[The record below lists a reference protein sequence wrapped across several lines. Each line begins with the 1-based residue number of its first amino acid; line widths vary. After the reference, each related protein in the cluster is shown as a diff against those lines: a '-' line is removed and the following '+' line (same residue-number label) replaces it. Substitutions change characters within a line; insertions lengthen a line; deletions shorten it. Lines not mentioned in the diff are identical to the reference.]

1 MYKEKYLKYKSKY
14 IALKHQLGGNDDD
27 AFQYFYGPAAATII
41 DKVSQYKLI
50 IDFAFESI
58 YIQIGYI
65 RNYTIWTKVPTNVLQ
80 LWLPTTNEEKTIFK
94 RLVSKAIQL
103 IEKDYYKTD
112 KKQECLNKLIELSDL
127 YM

>member
-27 AFQYFYGPAAATII
+27 AFQYIYGPAAATIT
-41 DKVSQYKLI
+41 DKVSQYKLM

-58 YIQIGYI
+58 DIQTGYT